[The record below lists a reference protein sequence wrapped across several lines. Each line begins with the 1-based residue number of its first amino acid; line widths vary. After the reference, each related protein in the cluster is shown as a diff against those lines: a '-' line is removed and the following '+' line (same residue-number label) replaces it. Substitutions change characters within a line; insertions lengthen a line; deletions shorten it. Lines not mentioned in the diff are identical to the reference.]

1 VFQHILVPT
10 DLTDRTRRSLE
21 TALGMAKPFDARV
34 TLLHVIETIPG
45 TTFEELAEFY
55 GKLEDKA
62 RGAMAEQVRR
72 AGTGRTQVA
81 QRVVYG
87 RRAQEIVRFAADE
100 QVDLIVLASHRL
112 DPAQG
117 QAGLGAISYRVGIL
131 STCHVLLVK

>member
-1 VFQHILVPT
+1 MFQHILIPT
-10 DLTDRTRRSLE
+10 DLTDRTQRSIE
-21 TALGMAKPFDARV
+21 TAFQMAAPSGARA

-45 TTFEELAEFY
+45 TTFEELADFY
-55 GKLEDKA
+55 RRLEERA
-62 RGAMAEQVRR
+62 REAMAGQVRR
-72 AGTGRTQVA
+72 ADAGGIEIT

-87 RRAQEIVRFAADE
+87 RRAQEIVKFAAEE